1 MVMKKVVLIITGVLL
16 IALYTIA
23 EQHRQ
28 VDVAR
33 GEWKTEWLLSNGLT
47 NIEYPDFCFYC
58 DYIKPLFGER
68 HEQDSI
74 APKPVVKSR
83 LEEIDDM
90 LKNWPFP
97 GANGNYI
104 PSRDGLENSDT
115 IVDGY
120 PYNHI

>member
-1 MVMKKVVLIITGVLL
+1 MKKLILISTGVLL
-16 IALYTIA
+16 IALYAIA
-23 EQHRQ
+23 EQHQRI
-28 VDVAR
+28 DAEW
-33 GEWKTEWLLSNGLT
+33 GEWKELT
-47 NIEYPDFCFYC
+47 LDGANPPKPGICIYC
-58 DYIKPLFGER
+58 MYIKPFFQKS

-74 APKPVVKSR
+74 IPKPVVKSG
-83 LEEIDDM
+83 LEEIDSM
-90 LKNWPFP
+90 LKDWPFP